1 MQTISLPPNLS
12 PDLLP
17 LAQALLKRLT
27 IQRSLISWVRYCGYE
42 PAAHHRLLIARL
54 EAVVAGR
61 IKRLAI
67 FMPPGSAKSTYA
79 RRLFPP
85 WYLSSHHGHNLLAAS
100 HTVSLAERWGR
111 YCRNLIDEH
120 SKVLD
125 LELAADRAA
134 AGRWTLMN
142 GSEYLAAGAGGA
154 IAGYRAD
161 GVLIDDP
168 IRGREDADS
177 ELIRDKLWDWYRS
190 DVATRLRP
198 GGWVVLIQTRWHEDD
213 LAGRLLAEHEA
224 GREHWEVIS
233 LPAEAEEND
242 ALSRE
247 PGAWLWDDDPTY
259 SYGELLRREKETQ
272 TPRNWSALYQQRP
285 TPDTGD
291 YFQESWLLPYKTA
304 PDRATLN
311 TYGASDYAVT
321 SNGGDYTVH
330 VVVGIDPK
338 GDLWLLDMW
347 RKQAASDQWIE
358 TLCDLIRKWKPIG
371 WAEEKIQIT
380 SGIGP
385 HLERR
390 QRERGAYTAREQF
403 PTRGDKAARAQ
414 SIRGRMALKGL
425 HVPTSAP
432 WYSDFRSELLH
443 FPAGKHDDIVDALG
457 LVGQLL
463 DRMADGR
470 KPKGAGEY
478 NYETFKDSAY
488 KSPNDG
494 YSDYQQSSVKLL

>member
-1 MQTISLPPNLS
+1 
-12 PDLLP
+12 LLP
-17 LAQALLKRLT
+17 LAQALLKRLA
-27 IQRSLISWVRYCGYE
+27 IQRNLTDWVRHCGYQ
-42 PAAHHRLLIARL
+42 PAAHHRLLIDRL
-54 EAVVAGR
+54 EEVAAGR

-67 FMPPGSAKSTYA
+67 FMPPGSAKSTYTS
-79 RRLFPP
+79 RLFPP
-85 WYLSSHHGHNLLAAS
+85 WYLANHKAHNILAAS
-100 HTVSLAERWGR
+100 HTLTLAERFGR
-111 YCRNLIDEH
+111 HCRNLIDEH
-120 SKVLD
+120 KNVLD
-125 LELAADRAA
+125 LELAADSAA
-134 AGRWTLMN
+134 AGRWALVS
-142 GSEYLAAGAGGA
+142 GGEYMAAGAGGA

-177 ELIRDKLWDWYRS
+177 ELIREKLWDWYRS
-190 DVATRLRP
+190 DVTTRLRP

-213 LAGRLLAEHEA
+213 LAGRLLAEMEA
-224 GREHWEVIS
+224 GREHWTVIS
-233 LPAEAEEND
+233 LPAEAEAGD
-242 ALSRE
+242 PLGRQ
-247 PGAWLWDDDPTY
+247 PGELLWDDDPGY
-259 SYGELLRREKETQ
+259 AYGDLLRHEKAVQ

-291 YFQESWLLPYKTA
+291 YFQESWLIAYDKP
-304 PDRATLN
+304 PDRTSLN
-311 TYGASDYAVT
+311 VYGGSDYAVT

-338 GDLWLLDMW
+338 GELWLLDLW

-358 TLCDLIRKWKPIG
+358 SLGDLIRKWKPIG

-390 QRERGAYTAREQF
+390 LRERSAWIAREQF

-425 HVPTSAP
+425 HVPFGVP
-432 WYSDFRSELLH
+432 WYPDFRSELLH
-443 FPAGKHDDIVDALG
+443 FPAGRHDDIVDALG

-463 DRMADGR
+463 DKMADGR
-470 KPKGAGEY
+470 VPKGPGGY
-478 NYETFKDSAY
+478 NYESLKDSAY

-494 YSDYQQSSVKLL
+494 YSDFVQSSVKLL